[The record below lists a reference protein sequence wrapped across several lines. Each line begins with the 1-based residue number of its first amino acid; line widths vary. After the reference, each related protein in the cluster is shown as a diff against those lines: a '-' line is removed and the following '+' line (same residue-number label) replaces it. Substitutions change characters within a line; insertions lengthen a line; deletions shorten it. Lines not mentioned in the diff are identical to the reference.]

1 MRSGDI
7 RADLDVPEI
16 GRSYQSKSF
25 TCEASN
31 NKQTQPLHK
40 KIGLSMNL
48 RPLSAKIKLPSEVL
62 VAGKTYSFSCE
73 SHGSKPSAVI
83 SWQLDSQDV
92 GTTSARTHSPSED
105 VTTGTLSLTL
115 HSSDNQKVL
124 LCQAQNPSIAGSTI
138 SDTVKLDV
146 QYMPVV
152 ALQLGSSL
160 DPSQIKQGDDVYF
173 ECLVDSNPAPYK
185 IAWFRNDQEIVQNMS
200 SGILVTSKSLVLQSV
215 SRGGAGQYTC
225 AATNTQGNATSNPVK
240 LAIMYAP
247 ECMVDQP
254 AVLAVG
260 KGERVN
266 ISCRVASNP
275 LRATFHWKLNGS
287 ERTYSKYK
295 GISSHRG
302 QLVSH
307 YSFLGTSD
315 KDYGSLLCWANN
327 SVGVQQKACV
337 FTIIPAGPPSPPEGC
352 EILNNTAENIE
363 VACLQGFDGGVGQH
377 FMAEIFDESGSLHLN
392 RTSDEPQFSVQ
403 TLEPGKT
410 YVIRISAF
418 NAKGRS
424 QTVSLTASTLKVAE
438 KRMGETKPFIYSP
451 LIAIFLGIV
460 GVFVVLILL
469 LVFITRWR
477 RNVTSGSSA
486 PISRIPSPPPATKAS
501 SPVKP
506 LEEPPRDGA
515 LKKPTTDDDDAAPS
529 KPKKR
534 VMVLENGRVE
544 RTGVGDSPIPDTCV
558 KESIPAKSSSFSG
571 PLLPNGSTGYYD
583 SLSKSSYSPG
593 FSANIMSLSPSSSG
607 TSSPA
612 FPISN
617 PHVQTTHRNYPRISM
632 PPVNALSPLPEEYG
646 SRSAYSPSHHVSTLP
661 RSRDQYD
668 SLIHHAKD
676 PDNRRTPTQSPYR
689 NTLAGV
695 GERYHLMQEV
705 KANPKYVVRRGI
717 PDLDDESFV

>member
-1 MRSGDI
+1 
-7 RADLDVPEI
+7 
-16 GRSYQSKSF
+16 
-25 TCEASN
+25 
-31 NKQTQPLHK
+31 
-40 KIGLSMNL
+40 
-48 RPLSAKIKLPSEVL
+48 
-62 VAGKTYSFSCE
+62 
-73 SHGSKPSAVI
+73 
-83 SWQLDSQDV
+83 
-92 GTTSARTHSPSED
+92 
-105 VTTGTLSLTL
+105 
-115 HSSDNQKVL
+115 
-124 LCQAQNPSIAGSTI
+124 
-138 SDTVKLDV
+138 
-146 QYMPVV
+146 
-152 ALQLGSSL
+152 
-160 DPSQIKQGDDVYF
+160 
-173 ECLVDSNPAPYK
+173 
-185 IAWFRNDQEIVQNMS
+185 MS

-215 SRGGAGQYTC
+215 SRGGAGLYTC
-225 AATNTQGNATSNPVK
+225 AATNTQASSTSNPVK
-240 LAIMYAP
+240 LVIMYAP

-287 ERTYSKYK
+287 ERTYSKFS
-295 GISSHRG
+295 GISSVRG

-337 FTIIPAGPPSPPEGC
+337 FTIIPAGTKKGPPTHQTAQAGGPPSPPEGC

-363 VACLQGFDGGVGQH
+363 VACLQGFDGGVGQQ
-377 FMAEIFDESGSLHLN
+377 FLAEIYDESGSLHLN
-392 RTSDEPQFSVQ
+392 RTSEEPQFSIE

-451 LIAIFLGIV
+451 LIPIFLGIL

-469 LVFITRWR
+469 LVFITQWR

-486 PISRIPSPPPATKAS
+486 PLNRMPSPPPATKPISAAKT
-501 SPVKP
+501 VETV
-506 LEEPPRDGA
+506 EEPVRDGA
-515 LKKPTTDDDDAAPS
+515 LKKPASDDEVPH

-544 RTGVGDSPIPDTCV
+544 RTGVEDSAVTDVSI
-558 KESIPAKSSSFSG
+558 KEIVPTRSTSFSG
-571 PLLPNGSTGYYD
+571 PILPNGSTGYYD
-583 SLSKSSYSPG
+583 RLKKSSYSPG
-593 FSANIMSLSPSSSG
+593 FSTDIMSLSPSSSG
-607 TSSPA
+607 ASSPA
-612 FPISN
+612 FPISAPSIQA
-617 PHVQTTHRNYPRISM
+617 PHRSYPRIAL
-632 PPVNALSPLPEEYG
+632 PPVNALSPLPEEYSG
-646 SRSAYSPSHHVSTLP
+646 RSSHSSSHHVSTLP

-668 SLIHHAKD
+668 SLMQSKD
-676 PDNRRTPTQSPYR
+676 VDDRRTLSRSPYR
-689 NTLAGV
+689 SGLASV

-705 KANPKYVVRRGI
+705 KANPKYVVRRGVS
-717 PDLDDESFV
+717 DLDDESFV